1 MTELRFYLSLFL
13 PVTVAASVSPGFL
26 RRLLETT
33 FTLRLLTLLLRSFHI
48 SRLQAFDVD
57 AVYDIIYSIWILH
70 VS

>member
-33 FTLRLLTLLLRSFHI
+33 FTLLILLLRSFHI